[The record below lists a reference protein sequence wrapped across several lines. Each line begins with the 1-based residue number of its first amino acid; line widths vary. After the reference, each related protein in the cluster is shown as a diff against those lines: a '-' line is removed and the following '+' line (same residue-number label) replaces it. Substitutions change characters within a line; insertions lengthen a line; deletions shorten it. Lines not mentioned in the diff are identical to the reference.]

1 MGFIVRSWNVFHGNT
16 DPPRRRG
23 YLHEMVRRASAD
35 RPDVLCLQ
43 EVPVWAVPRLDD
55 WSGMR
60 AVVAVTRLPF
70 GPKAVAGWV
79 TRLHQGVLRSAV
91 AGQANAVLV
100 AQSHSLENLGHERIS
115 DAGRERRVVQCVRV
129 GRLGVV
135 AHLHATNDVRD
146 PQVPA
151 AELGRARLFAEAAA
165 GPGEPVVLVG
175 DFNFRGPV
183 LPGYSAPG
191 PGIDHILV
199 RGAAA
204 GPLVTWP
211 RDLCVQNGVVLSDHA
226 PVELEV
232 G

>member
-1 MGFIVRSWNVFHGNT
+1 VGFIVRSWNVFHGNT

-35 RPDVLCLQ
+35 GPDVLCLQ
-43 EVPVWAVPRLDD
+43 EVPVWALPRLDD

-79 TRLHQGVLRSAV
+79 TRLHQRMLRSAV

-100 AQSHSLENLGHERIS
+100 AQTHSLENLGHKRVS

-135 AHLHATNDVRD
+135 AHLHATNEHRD

-151 AELGRARLFAEAAA
+151 AELGRARLFAEAVA
-165 GPGEPVVLVG
+165 GPDEPVVLVG
-175 DFNFRGPV
+175 DFNLRAPV
-183 LPGYSAPG
+183 LPGYSAPARVSITSWCVAR
-191 PGIDHILV
+191 P
-199 RGAAA
+199 RGH
-204 GPLVTWP
+204 
-211 RDLCVQNGVVLSDHA
+211 S
-226 PVELEV
+226 
-232 G
+232 